1 MSFKAETST
10 DPMQQDDL
18 LRLIRAEY
26 EEFPDLQL
34 SESELEDLFEMNP
47 EIATTLLSVLV
58 ADGFLRKTAE
68 GAYVKS

>member
-1 MSFKAETST
+1 
-10 DPMQQDDL
+10 MQRDDL

-47 EIATTLLSVLV
+47 EMATTVLSVLV
-58 ADGFLRKTAE
+58 ADGFLRKTAD
-68 GAYVKS
+68 GSYVKS